1 MIVRRLVAALCG
13 AVLLVSAVGC
23 AAIDREESIT
33 AAEARSRAVEV
44 FRDVTALAPTTWPD
58 GVPDPI
64 ANDCQMGRDRGVQFT
79 YFAEIDAPADPR
91 ALVQQAAAHWREDG
105 YTLTATDKPIDDETG
120 HIFAVVARASGE
132 PRASMS
138 ATRIRA
144 HIYIDSVC
152 AGGDPDDYR

>member
-1 MIVRRLVAALCG
+1 MCGVVTLVGAA
-13 AVLLVSAVGC
+13 GC
-23 AAIDREESIT
+23 AATIDREEPIT
-33 AAEARSRAVEV
+33 TAEARSRAVEV
-44 FRDVTALAPTTWPD
+44 FRDLTALAPTTWPD

-91 ALVQQAAAHWREDG
+91 ALVHQAAAHWREDG

-120 HIFAVVARASGE
+120 HIFTVVARASGE
-132 PRASMS
+132 SRVSMS